1 MSAIKSEDLSDIL
14 STSPTK
20 HKIIPK
26 DTQKTFKMTTIQ
38 QEEEES
44 PVYRFRTS
52 PSPSVIFKEPKPEKV
67 TKTSVNTA
75 QLLRAI
81 GLKSI

>member
-1 MSAIKSEDLSDIL
+1 
-14 STSPTK
+14 
-20 HKIIPK
+20 
-26 DTQKTFKMTTIQ
+26 MTTIQ

-44 PVYRFRTS
+44 PVHRLRTS
-52 PSPSVIFKEPKPEKV
+52 PSPPVIFKEPKPEKV
-67 TKTSVNTA
+67 SKTFVNTA